1 MREVEGFAGGQVF
14 LYGRPQLDLGGV
26 AEEVA
31 DDGASLERFFDLEEG
46 FAGDE
51 AVAYCFIPGLG
62 AFPLTYYDVDA
73 VVFLVER
80 LARALDAVADD
91 GDGFVF

>member
-1 MREVEGFAGGQVF
+1 MGEVEGFAGGQVF
-14 LYGRPQLDLGGV
+14 LHRGPQLDLGGV

-31 DDGASLERFFDLEEG
+31 DDGTSFERFFDLEEG
-46 FAGDE
+46 FAGHE
-51 AVAYCFIPGLG
+51 AIAYGFIPGLG
-62 AFPLTYYDVDA
+62 VFPLTDYDVDA

-80 LARALDAVADD
+80 LAGALNAVADD